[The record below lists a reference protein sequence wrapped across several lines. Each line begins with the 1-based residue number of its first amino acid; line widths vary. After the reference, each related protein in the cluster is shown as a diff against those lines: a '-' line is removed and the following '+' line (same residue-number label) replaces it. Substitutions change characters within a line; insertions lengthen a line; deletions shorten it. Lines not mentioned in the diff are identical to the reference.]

1 MKLNFNFY
9 AITAFCLLN
18 AQALHSQSLTQ
29 IYDLAKTNDLQYQAN
44 IAQFNAN
51 KEIEAISRA
60 GLLPQ
65 ISGNASFS
73 AAETDTSTSPSNAT
87 SSPSDGTA
95 TTDSLRYSVSLEQAL
110 INVSALNTYRSGK
123 IQAAAAE
130 VQLAADKQSL
140 IIRSAEAYFDV
151 LGATDQLKTSQAEEK
166 ALETQLEQTRQ
177 RYEVGLISINDVH
190 EAQAAFDSAFANR
203 LSTETN
209 VGIQLE
215 ALTILTGRSHDH
227 LATLKDN
234 FTASAPTPND
244 KQAWIDA
251 ARTHNL
257 LLQVGKLNADAAVF
271 DANTA
276 KANRY
281 PELTGSLNYNF
292 NDADRSS
299 RATSRQT
306 KSDQISASLNLRIP
320 IYNGGSL
327 TASQRQAAQNQLLAR
342 EQFLLTQRNTIQTTR
357 SVFLQVNNDIA
368 QINAR
373 KQAIVSNQSALQ
385 ATQAGY
391 DAGTRDI
398 VDVVNAQRNL
408 FQAQRDYFT
417 TVYDYI
423 INTLELKQAAGML
436 SEVHLQELDNWLEK
450 KIN

>member
-1 MKLNFNFY
+1 MKLNLTFY
-9 AITAFCLLN
+9 AVTAFCLLN
-18 AQALHSQSLTQ
+18 TQVLHSQSLTQ

-51 KEIEAISRA
+51 KEIEAISRG

-65 ISGNASFS
+65 ISGNMSYGK
-73 AAETDTSTSPSNAT
+73 AETDTSTSPSSVT
-87 SSPSDGTA
+87 SSFSDGTA
-95 TTDSLRYSVSLEQAL
+95 TTDTLRYSVSLEQAL
-110 INVSALNTYRSGK
+110 INFSALNTYRSGK

-140 IIRSAEAYFDV
+140 IIRSAQAYFDV
-151 LGATDQLKTSQAEEK
+151 LSATDQLKTSQAEEK

-215 ALTILTGRSHDH
+215 ALTILTGRSHDQI
-227 LATLKDN
+227 ATLKDN
-234 FTASAPTPND
+234 FTASAPAPND

-251 ARTHNL
+251 ARKNNL
-257 LLQVGKLNADAAVF
+257 LLQVSKLSADSAVF

-281 PELTGSLNYNF
+281 PELTGSLSYNF
-292 NDADRSS
+292 SDDERSS
-299 RATSRQT
+299 GATSRQT
-306 KSDQISASLNLRIP
+306 ENDQFSASLNLRIP

-373 KQAIVSNQSALQ
+373 KQAIISNQSALQ

-417 TVYDYI
+417 TVYNYI

-436 SEVHLQELDNWLEK
+436 SEVHLQELDNWLEE